1 MGAVIYFKTM
11 KDSRA
16 TPRRDRDRVAARA
29 RVSPIARAARL
40 THRRARLDRPTD
52 DATRRDS
59 TRFPGENAEGEGTRR
74 TRLGR
79 PGVDAAFTLSR
90 TRVER

>member
-1 MGAVIYFKTM
+1 MVIFIYFKTLQM
-11 KDSRA
+11 TTIVRA
-16 TPRRDRDRVAARA
+16 RRRPRDRDRASRSSP
-29 RVSPIARAARL
+29 RYVSTDGLTNRRL
-40 THRRARLDRPTD
+40 
-52 DATRRDS
+52 DS
-59 TRFPGENAEGEGTRR
+59 TRLPGENAEGEGTRR